1 MIKNNA
7 HSRQPTAD
15 WKVDG
20 DDKCPIVVTKQNAV
34 DGLGGESPHLAAQS
48 MSFESS
54 RSPWASRNLV
64 SQTGLDY
71 TTLPIQERPIPNERE
86 EWGRYAAVFQRF
98 GIKRGT
104 LYNIT
109 ADGMV
114 KSVLLRRKGNK
125 HGCRLWYLPS
135 ISKYLNSLM
144 QQQDGGARE

>member
-1 MIKNNA
+1 MKNSA
-7 HSRQPTAD
+7 HSRQLTVD

-34 DGLGGESPHLAAQS
+34 GGPGDASPHHADQS
-48 MSFESS
+48 ISLEPS
-54 RSPWASRNLV
+54 RRLWASRDLV
-64 SQTGLDY
+64 SPTGLGY
-71 TTLPIQERPIPNERE
+71 TTLPIQERPIPNARE
-86 EWGRYAAVFQRF
+86 EWGRYPAVLQRF

-114 KSVLLRRKGNK
+114 KSVLLRRKGNR

-144 QQQDGGARE
+144 QQQVGGIRE